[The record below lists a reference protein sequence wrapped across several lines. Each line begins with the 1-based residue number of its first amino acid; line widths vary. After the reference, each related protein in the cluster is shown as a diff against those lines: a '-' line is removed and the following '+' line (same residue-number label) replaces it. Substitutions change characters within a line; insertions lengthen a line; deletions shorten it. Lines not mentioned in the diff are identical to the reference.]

1 MEVKMEHD
9 LFESILLLALQQ
21 KIGMGETLQVT
32 LTPVPLCL
40 APIDGS
46 MLKTPKTLL
55 IKKQETGVISEAPSN
70 IDNLVIDGIFFQ
82 RLFQELPE
90 TFCLLAKSI
99 LKADSKVW
107 ENFADLK
114 LFKNDEKYFLFHLK
128 SSFRS
133 EDI

>member
-21 KIGMGETLQVT
+21 KISMGETLQVT

-40 APIDGS
+40 AHIDGS

-55 IKKQETGVISEAPSN
+55 IKKQEKWVISEAPSN

-90 TFCLLAKSI
+90 TFRLLAKSI

-133 EDI
+133 QDI

>member
-70 IDNLVIDGIFFQ
+70 IDNLVIDGIFFH

>member
-82 RLFQELPE
+82 Q
-90 TFCLLAKSI
+90 
-99 LKADSKVW
+99 
-107 ENFADLK
+107 
-114 LFKNDEKYFLFHLK
+114 LFKNYQKPFAY
-128 SSFRS
+128 
-133 EDI
+133 

>member
-21 KIGMGETLQVT
+21 KISMGETLQVT

-40 APIDGS
+40 AHIDGS

-55 IKKQETGVISEAPSN
+55 IKKQETWVISEAPSN

-90 TFCLLAKSI
+90 TFRLLAKSI

-133 EDI
+133 QDI